1 MKKKVCPHCGE
12 RIDEPVRPNPMVQKV
27 WRVEISFKIPSANE
41 ISYKE
46 ANEYFPIL
54 DVWTGDMHIDLI
66 EFMKLIDTT
75 FDDSDNHY
83 SYVIFARNEQEA
95 EEAKQMLIDKYN
107 ERMTDFI
114 SFIQH
119 CMVHNAHFPEK
130 RWR

>member
-12 RIDEPVRPNPMVQKV
+12 RIDEPVRSNPMVQKV

-54 DVWTGDMHIDLI
+54 DVWAGDMHIDLI
-66 EFMKLIDTT
+66 EFMKLIETT
-75 FDDSDNHY
+75 FDNSDNYY

-95 EEAKQMLIDKYN
+95 EEAKQTLINKYN

-130 RWR
+130 KWR

>member
-12 RIDEPVRPNPMVQKV
+12 RIDKPVRPNPMVQKV
-27 WRVEISFKIPSANE
+27 WRVLLSFKIPCANE

-46 ANEYFPIL
+46 ANEYFPML
-54 DVWTGDMHIDLI
+54 DVWVGDTFIDQI
-66 EFMKLIDTT
+66 EFMKICDNT

-83 SYVIFARNEQEA
+83 FYVIFARNEQEA

-107 ERMTDFI
+107 EQMTGFI

-130 RWR
+130 KWR

>member
-1 MKKKVCPHCGE
+1 MKKKFCPHCGE

-54 DVWTGDMHIDLI
+54 DIWAGDMHIDLI

-83 SYVIFARNEQEA
+83 SYVIFARNEHEA
-95 EEAKQMLIDKYN
+95 EEAKQTLINKYN
-107 ERMTDFI
+107 EKMTDFI